1 MNSQTLFLIIIGII
15 IANYLFEQF
24 LDYLN
29 STYWSN
35 ELPVELAEIYDVDK
49 YRKSQDYARA
59 KQELSI
65 IVSSISFLVIIALL
79 YWKGFAFLDNS
90 IRTYSSNAIII
101 AILFFGTIGFLTDIL
116 SLPFSIYSTFI
127 IEEKFGFNKTS
138 IRTFIIDKLKGWLLA
153 IILGGGLLALIVW
166 IYTVSG
172 QWFWLI
178 CWGVIGIFSVLM
190 NMFYSSLIVPLF
202 NKQSL
207 LSEGEL
213 RNEIEIFAKRTGFN
227 LHNIYVIDASKRS
240 TKVNA
245 YFSGLGHKK
254 RIVLFDTLIRDHSVQ
269 ELVAI
274 LAHEIGHYKKKHS
287 LIGMGISF
295 IQTGV
300 MLFLLSLFI
309 DNPMLSE
316 SLGAAHSSFHLG
328 IIVFGI
334 LYSPISHFLGLF
346 VNYISRN
353 NEFAADRYAK
363 SYQLTDSLQ
372 LALKRLSVNNLSN
385 LRPHPAYV
393 LFYYSHPPLLERLK
407 ALKHL

>member
-59 KQELSI
+59 KQKLSL
-65 IVSSISFLVIIALL
+65 IVSTISFLVIIALL

-90 IRTYSSNAIII
+90 IRTYSTNAIII
-101 AILFFGTIGFLTDIL
+101 AILFFGVIGFLTDIL

-138 IRTFIIDKLKGWLLA
+138 IRTFITDKLKGWLLA

-178 CWGVIGIFSVLM
+178 CWGVMGIFSVLM

-207 LSEGEL
+207 LSKGEL
-213 RNEIEIFAKRTGFN
+213 RNEIEIFAKRAGFN

-295 IQTGV
+295 IQAGV

-316 SLGAAHSSFHLG
+316 SLGSAHSSFHLG

-334 LYSPISHFLGLF
+334 LYSPISHILGLF

>member
-24 LDYLN
+24 IDYLN

-59 KQELSI
+59 KQKLSI
-65 IVSSISFLVIIALL
+65 IVSTISFLVIIALL

-90 IRTYSSNAIII
+90 IRMYSSNAIII

-138 IRTFIIDKLKGWLLA
+138 IRTFITDKLKGWLLA

-213 RNEIEIFAKRTGFN
+213 RNEIEIFAKRVGFN

-334 LYSPISHFLGLF
+334 LYSPISYFLGLF